1 MPKELFPE
9 EIIENSAES
18 NFQKHSVK
26 TKLIYVTTILFV
38 VGSIITLPFIYVDVS
53 VKSSGVIQ
61 PTTKHNK
68 LTSLVSGKIDGL
80 YIKENESI
88 KKGDQVAII
97 AAPLLKE
104 KIHFNSKRQ
113 KKVSRYLRDLSK
125 LGQIDSTS
133 IQHHIDLETPKY
145 NHSLLQ
151 LKQEV
156 RGHLQNVNKIQKRH
170 SRNQKLF
177 KRDML
182 SKAKHEETAYALET
196 AENKLQL
203 LFDQQLNKWQADRI
217 AYQEEL
223 DQLKTKREQF
233 KREQEQHII
242 RAPISG
248 TIQNMQGIYE
258 GSFITPNQPLA
269 EISPDTDLI
278 AECYVSPKDIGLIK
292 EGMEA
297 RFQVSAFDYNQW
309 GMLKGTVTE
318 ISNDV
323 TVVNKQPIFIVK
335 SRLDQSYMELENGY
349 RGKLKKGM
357 TMQARFTITER
368 SLFQL
373 LYDNVDDWLNP
384 KWDEQQSES
393 KEVAIK

>member
-1 MPKELFPE
+1 MDKKLFPK

-26 TKLIYVTTILFV
+26 TKLIYITAVLFV
-38 VGSIITLPFIYVDVS
+38 ISSLLALPFIYVDVS
-53 VKSSGVIQ
+53 VKSRGVIQ
-61 PTTKHNK
+61 PTTERNK
-68 LTSLVSGKIDGL
+68 LTSLVSGKVDKL
-80 YIKENESI
+80 NIKENISI
-88 KKGDQVAII
+88 KKGEQVAIV

-104 KIHFNSKRQ
+104 KLRFNSKRQ
-113 KKVSRYLRDLSK
+113 KQVTRYLRDLSK
-125 LGQIDSTS
+125 LGQIDSAT
-133 IQHHIDLETPKY
+133 IQRNMELETPKY

-151 LKQEV
+151 IKQEI
-156 RGHLQNVNKIQKRH
+156 RGHLQKVNKIKKRH
-170 SRNQKLF
+170 GRNQKLF

-182 SKAKHEETAYALET
+182 SKAKYEETAYALE
-196 AENKLQL
+196 AAQNKLQL
-203 LFDQQLNKWQADRI
+203 LLDRQINTWQADQI

-223 DQLKTKREQF
+223 DQLKTKREQL

-269 EISPDTDLI
+269 EISPNTGLI
-278 AECYVSPKDIGLIK
+278 AECYVSPKNIGLIK

-323 TVVNKQPIFIVK
+323 TVINKQPVFIVK
-335 SRLDQSYMELENGY
+335 SSLNQSYMKLKNGY
-349 RGKLKKGM
+349 RGRLKKGM
-357 TMQARFTITER
+357 TIQARFTITER

-384 KWDEQQSES
+384 KWDGQNSKD
-393 KEVAIK
+393 KEVALR